1 MADFLDDLIAKRF
14 PDATPEQIAKTNEL
28 TRAKAMAAG
37 GGIAQLYTDSKSS
50 AESLITETYGEV
62 SAKAKLKG
70 AAQFTDAEI
79 EYIRD
84 AKATFG
90 KKAVLAQNPGQ
101 RRNDFH
107 KKYGDEKFQATKK
120 LFNATDDVRVA
131 GTNPWRGNK
140 AVKRALKGEKLVSSE
155 FNLAMHPDQI
165 ARPKP
170 AKLSP
175 EQKSSNPFL
184 AQNWNLTAQSRL
196 YRLDPGLCASM
207 AARAGIKI
215 GATKP
220 VM

>member
-1 MADFLDDLIAKRF
+1 MSDFLDDIIKQKF

-50 AESLITETYGEV
+50 AESLIGEAYREV
-62 SAKAKLKG
+62 TAKAKLKG
-70 AAQFTDAEI
+70 AAQFTDTEI
-79 EYIRD
+79 EYMRD

-131 GTNPWRGNK
+131 GTNPWKGNK
-140 AVKRALKGEKLVSSE
+140 AVRRALKGEKLEATE
-155 FNLAMHPDQI
+155 FNMAMNPGQV

-170 AKLSP
+170 AKLTAD
-175 EQKSSNPFL
+175 QKSSNPFL

-196 YRLDPGLCASM
+196 YRLDPSLANSM

-215 GATKP
+215 GATRP